1 MTLAKLVKTKAN
13 RVLGIDASTN
23 SIAFCLMENDIPLKW
38 GKVELSGSDIYDKIY
53 DAKIKMHSMLDQ
65 LKSDY
70 IAVDGAILVRSPD
83 AVIKLSYVY
92 GVVIAELMSTGAS
105 VITISP
111 SSWQAYIGNK
121 NPTKEEK
128 AAIRVK
134 NPGYAESWYK
144 NQLRNMRKQ
153 RTADYFNKK
162 YNISLEDFDVA
173 DSFGI
178 AHYANKVLLN
188 DEIISKPD
196 LAIQKVCST
205 KENGN

>member
-1 MTLAKLVKTKAN
+1 MKLASLVKTKAN

-23 SIAFCLMENDIPLKW
+23 SIAFCLMEDDVPLKW
-38 GKVELSGSDIYDKIY
+38 GKINLSGEDIYEKIH
-53 DAKIKMHSMLDQ
+53 DAKNKMTMMLDE

-70 IAVDGAILVRSPD
+70 IAVEGAILVRSPD

-92 GVVIAELMSTGAS
+92 GVVIAELMSTGAK

-121 NPTKEEK
+121 NPTKDEK
-128 AAIRVK
+128 SGIRLA

-162 YNISLEDFDVA
+162 YGLEITDFDVA

-178 AHYANKVLLN
+178 AHYSNQVL
-188 DEIISKPD
+188 
-196 LAIQKVCST
+196 T
-205 KENGN
+205 KR

>member
-1 MTLAKLVKTKAN
+1 MKLASLVKTKAH

-23 SIAFCLMENDIPLKW
+23 SIAFCLMENDIPIKW
-38 GKVELSGSDIYDKIY
+38 GKINLDGMDIYEKIY
-53 DAKIKMHSMLDQ
+53 DAKKKMSVMLDE

-70 IAVDGAILVRSPD
+70 IAVEGAILVRSPD

-92 GVVIAELMSTGAS
+92 GVVIAELMSTGAK

-121 NPTKEEK
+121 NPTKDEK
-128 AAIRVK
+128 SAIRLA
-134 NPGYAESWYK
+134 NPGYADSWYK

-153 RTADYFNKK
+153 RTADYFNDK
-162 YNISLEDFDVA
+162 YGIVIQDFDVA

-178 AHYANKVLLN
+178 AHYTNKVLT
-188 DEIISKPD
+188 
-196 LAIQKVCST
+196 QR
-205 KENGN
+205 

>member
-1 MTLAKLVKTKAN
+1 MKLADLVKTKAN

-23 SIAFCLMENDIPLKW
+23 SVAFCLMENDQPLKW
-38 GKVELSGSDIYDKIY
+38 GKVEFVGSDIYEKIY
-53 DAKIKMHSMLDQ
+53 DAKVKMHAMLDE

-70 IAVDGAILVRSPD
+70 IAVEGAILVRSPD

-121 NPTKEEK
+121 NPTKDEK
-128 AAIRVK
+128 QAIRVK
-134 NPGYAESWYK
+134 NPGYADSWYK
-144 NQLRNMRKQ
+144 TQLRNMRKQ

-162 YNISLEDFDVA
+162 YNLNISDFDVA

-178 AHYANKVLLN
+178 AHYANKVLT
-188 DEIISKPD
+188 ER
-196 LAIQKVCST
+196 
-205 KENGN
+205 

>member
-1 MTLAKLVKTKAN
+1 MTLASLKKTQAN

-23 SIAFCLMENDIPLKW
+23 SIAFCLMENDVPLKW
-38 GKVELSGSDIYDKIY
+38 GKVNLSGEDIYEKIH
-53 DAKIKMHSMLDQ
+53 DAKNKMHSMLEE

-70 IAVDGAILVRSPD
+70 IVVEGAVFVKSAD

-92 GVVIAELMSTGAS
+92 GVVIAELMSTGAK
-105 VITISP
+105 VITIAP

-128 AAIRVK
+128 AAIRLK
-134 NPGYAESWYK
+134 SPGYADSWYQ

-153 RTADYFNKK
+153 RTVDYFNKK
-162 YNISLEDFDVA
+162 YNLSLTDFDVA

-178 AHYANKVLLN
+178 AHYSNSILT
-188 DEIISKPD
+188 ER
-196 LAIQKVCST
+196 
-205 KENGN
+205 

>member
-1 MTLAKLVKTKAN
+1 MTLASLKKTQAS

-23 SIAFCLMENDIPLKW
+23 SIAFCLMENDVPLKW
-38 GKVELSGSDIYDKIY
+38 GKINLAGNDIYEKIH
-53 DAKIKMHSMLDQ
+53 DAKVKMASMLDE

-70 IAVDGAILVRSPD
+70 IVVEGAVFVKSAD

-92 GVVIAELMSTGAS
+92 GVVIAELMSTGAK

-128 AAIRVK
+128 SAIRAK
-134 NPGYAESWYK
+134 NPGYADSWYQ

-153 RTADYFNKK
+153 RTVDYFNNK
-162 YNISLEDFDVA
+162 YGLSLTDFDVA

-178 AHYANKVLLN
+178 AHYSNSILT
-188 DEIISKPD
+188 ER
-196 LAIQKVCST
+196 
-205 KENGN
+205 

>member
-1 MTLAKLVKTKAN
+1 MKLADLVKTKAY

-23 SIAFCLMENDIPLKW
+23 SVAFCLMENNNPIKW
-38 GKVELSGSDIYDKIY
+38 GKIEFVGADIFEKIY
-53 DAKIKMHSMLDQ
+53 DAKNKMNAMLDQ

-70 IAVDGAILVRSPD
+70 IVVEGAILVRSAD

-128 AAIRVK
+128 AAIRLK
-134 NPGYAESWYK
+134 NPGYADSWYK

-153 RTADYFNKK
+153 RTVDYFNNK
-162 YNISLEDFDVA
+162 YKLSLTDFDVA
-173 DSFGI
+173 DAFGI
-178 AHYANKVLLN
+178 AHYSNEVL
-188 DEIISKPD
+188 
-196 LAIQKVCST
+196 T
-205 KENGN
+205 KR